1 MRVSLTFACGLAI
14 TLVVAL
20 AVAKYLTV
28 PLRQQLQELCGN
40 AERAAFWT
48 SFSNVMLVLTPVMFA
63 MLVDPWTGACDP
75 PLVGVVS
82 RVKWGL
88 IGLALSVLMLGR
100 ILGRFIPRA
109 PAVPPAFPAP
119 QKPRGE
125 L

>member
-14 TLVVAL
+14 TLAVAL

-48 SFSNVMLVLTPVMFA
+48 SFSNVLLVLTPVIFA
-63 MLVDPWTGACDP
+63 MLADPWTGACDP
-75 PLVGVVS
+75 PFVGVVS

-88 IGLALSVLMLGR
+88 LGLAMAVLILGR
-100 ILGRFIPRA
+100 ILGRFIPRT
-109 PAVPPAFPAP
+109 PAVPSAFPFE

-125 L
+125 I